1 MTRIKISIVDD
12 HKIFRE
18 GLKATL
24 CDYDVVNLISEFSN
38 GQEVIDGLSQEAPD
52 VVLMDMKMPVMDGIQ
67 ATTFI
72 SKNYKRVKVLA
83 LSMYD
88 DDKYILSMMKAGAR
102 GYLLKNAEPDEIVGA
117 IQSVQDKGFYFN
129 DHLSMTMVKKL
140 LGESV
145 FAEQSDPEIIELN
158 ERENDIL
165 KLICA
170 ELANTEIADK
180 LCLSV
185 RTVEGYRTKLF
196 EKTGAKNVAGLVI
209 FAIKNRII
217 QV

>member
-1 MTRIKISIVDD
+1 MTHIKISIVDD

-24 CDYDVVNLISEFSN
+24 CDYNIINLISEFCN
-38 GQEVIDGLSQEAPD
+38 GQEVVDGLSKEAPD

-67 ATTFI
+67 ATIFI
-72 SKNYKRVKVLA
+72 NKNFKAVKVLA

-102 GYLLKNAEPDEIVGA
+102 GYLLKNAEPDEIVEA
-117 IQSVQDKGFYFN
+117 IQSVHHKGFYFN
-129 DHLSMTMVKKL
+129 DHLSLTMVKKL

-145 FAEQSDPEIIELN
+145 FADQSNPESIELN
-158 ERENDIL
+158 ERESDIL

-170 ELANTEIADK
+170 EFANMEIADK

-196 EKTGAKNVAGLVI
+196 EKTGAKNIAGLVI
-209 FAIKNRII
+209 FAIKNRVI
-217 QV
+217 QI